1 MDPLKSVLNVAAS
14 GMRAQGERLKVV
26 SENVANASSTG
37 NTEGGD
43 PYRRKVISFEEL
55 VDRETGASMVGV
67 SDVTRDSADF
77 ELRFDPAHPAADQDG
92 FVSRQEFAAPMDRA
106 FARLDKDGDGFKVT
120 KAHLTTKISGNGDRD
135 EMLKLAGDA
144 EKGCP
149 ISKLMNAEITLDATV
164 A

>member
-92 FVSRQEFAAPMDRA
+92 FVKVSNVKTILELANMREASRSYQANLNMFETGRSMRSQL
-106 FARLDKDGDGFKVT
+106 LD
-120 KAHLTTKISGNGDRD
+120 L
-135 EMLKLAGDA
+135 LK
-144 EKGCP
+144 
-149 ISKLMNAEITLDATV
+149 
-164 A
+164 

>member
-92 FVSRQEFAAPMDRA
+92 FVKVSNVKTILELANMREASRSYQANLNMFETGRTMRTQL
-106 FARLDKDGDGFKVT
+106 LD
-120 KAHLTTKISGNGDRD
+120 L
-135 EMLKLAGDA
+135 LK
-144 EKGCP
+144 
-149 ISKLMNAEITLDATV
+149 
-164 A
+164 